1 MPDSGVPTW
10 ARHVLRATRIAA
22 GAFAVLVGVGDVHS
36 PSDVITRAAGPD
48 FVAWWAWI
56 SVVAGAVVI
65 AAVSLHRWRW
75 ELVASAILV
84 VALSTRATAVWLTVD
99 GGYRLAAAAGTSL
112 AATLFFIRTVDLIVF
127 GIKASAVPRARL
139 RLRRR
144 KVEQDGGV

>member
-1 MPDSGVPTW
+1 MPDSGVPAW
-10 ARHVLRATRIAA
+10 ARHLLRAARIAA

-36 PSDVITRAAGPD
+36 PSDVITRAAGPG

-56 SVVAGAVVI
+56 SIVSGAV
-65 AAVSLHRWRW
+65 AVVSVVLHRWRW

-99 GGYRLAAAAGTSL
+99 DGYRLAAAAGTSL
-112 AATLFFIRTVDLIVF
+112 AATLFFIRTVELIVF
-127 GIKASAVPRARL
+127 GVKASAIPRARL

-144 KVEQDGGV
+144 KVERDGGV